1 MYTAGIGTET
11 SPGSVANLILSPSK
25 NLSTK
30 RTLDQALATSF
41 NQHVIG
47 GYRFLARRWKP
58 GCRVYLFGFSRGAYT
73 ARFLNEMLDYVGLIS
88 ADNEELIPFVWEAFM
103 SWKFASQSHA
113 RRQDAYDQ
121 LRLSRETMCR
131 PIDRVHFLGLFDT
144 VSSVA
149 QFGEGRESTSCQPR
163 PIITRHAV
171 SIDERRIKFQPVLFA
186 EESDTKRRHPIR
198 CDQPEE
204 AYATESD
211 TEDDTPPDLEEVYF
225 AGDHSDVGGGWR
237 PGTDE
242 TYPRSH
248 IPLMWMVNEA
258 MLAGLTF
265 DDDKVHSL
273 YIHPPSP
280 SSSSSTLSTS
290 SKHTVP
296 SIAPDEIRSMANA
309 EQSQVHDSL
318 DFDSGKGL
326 TTFFWR
332 LLEYLPFQRRLVQPD
347 GSVITSRWHRR
358 GQRRPLPA
366 RALIHGSVVRKLRQD
381 PDYRPYN
388 LGLGLKPDMRDYKE
402 EDRDIGKWEQ
412 VRSDG
417 VREYWLRVESSA

>member
-1 MYTAGIGTET
+1 MGCCIAGIGTDT
-11 SPGSVANLILSPSK
+11 SPGSLANLILRPSA
-25 NLSTK
+25 NLTTK
-30 RTLDQALATSF
+30 KTLDQALATSF

-88 ADNEELIPFVWEAFM
+88 ADNEELIPFVWEAFLN
-103 SWKFASQSHA
+103 WKFAPQSNTL
-113 RRQDAYDQ
+113 RQDAYDQ

-149 QFGEGRESTSCQPR
+149 QFGSGQEPTSCQPR
-163 PIITRHAV
+163 PSITRHAV
-171 SIDERRIKFQPVLFA
+171 SIDERRIKFQPVLFGD
-186 EESDTKRRHPIR
+186 ESGTKRRKPIR
-198 CDQPEE
+198 CDQSEE
-204 AYATESD
+204 MYAAESD
-211 TEDDTPPDLEEVYF
+211 SDDDTPTDLEEVYF

-237 PGTDE
+237 PDAEE
-242 TYPRSH
+242 THPRSH

-265 DDDKVHSL
+265 DNDKVHSF
-273 YIHPPSP
+273 YISPP
-280 SSSSSTLSTS
+280 SSSSASTLSTS
-290 SKHTVP
+290 SKHTMP
-296 SIAPDEIRSMANA
+296 SIAPDELRSLSQA
-309 EQSQVHDSL
+309 ELSQIHDSL

-332 LLEYLPFQRRLVQPD
+332 LLELLPFERRLVQPD
-347 GSVITSRWHRR
+347 GSVIMSRWHRS
-358 GQRRPLPA
+358 GQRRPLPE

-381 PDYRPYN
+381 PDYRPFN
-388 LGLGLKPDMRDYKE
+388 LGLGLKPDMREYKE

-417 VREYWLRVESSA
+417 VREYWVRV